1 MKIYFNFIFLLTMC
15 PIEDLHVE
23 FCYSTVVIEQQKPPL
38 MQIVILGETRPAA
51 LEEYLPVTI
60 IIHLHLVWRSF
71 T

>member
-23 FCYSTVVIEQQKPPL
+23 FCCSTVVIEQQKPPL
-38 MQIVILGETRPAA
+38 TQIVILGETRPAA

>member
-1 MKIYFNFIFLLTMC
+1 MKIYFGFILLLALC
-15 PIEDLHVE
+15 PIEDLHVK
-23 FCYSTVVIEQQKPPL
+23 FCCSNMLIKQQKPPL

-51 LEEYLPVTI
+51 LEEHLPVTI